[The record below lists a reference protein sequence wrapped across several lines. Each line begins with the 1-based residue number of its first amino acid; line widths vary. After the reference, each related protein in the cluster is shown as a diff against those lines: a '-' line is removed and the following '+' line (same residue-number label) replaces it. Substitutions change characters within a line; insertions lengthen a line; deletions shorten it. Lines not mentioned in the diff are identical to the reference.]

1 MRKEDIQQLI
11 ETGLPGAEVAVEGD
25 DGVHFGA
32 RVVYDGF
39 TGISP
44 VKRHQLVY
52 KALGNHMQQAIHA
65 LSLQTLTPEEW
76 QRQKPFSTL

>member
-1 MRKEDIQQLI
+1 MRKENIQQLI
-11 ETGLPGAEVAVEGD
+11 EAGLQGAEVAVDGD
-25 DGVHFGA
+25 DGVHFAA

-39 TGISP
+39 TGLSP

-52 KALGNHMQQAIHA
+52 KALGDHMQQAIHA
-65 LSLQTLTPEEW
+65 LSLQTLTSEEW